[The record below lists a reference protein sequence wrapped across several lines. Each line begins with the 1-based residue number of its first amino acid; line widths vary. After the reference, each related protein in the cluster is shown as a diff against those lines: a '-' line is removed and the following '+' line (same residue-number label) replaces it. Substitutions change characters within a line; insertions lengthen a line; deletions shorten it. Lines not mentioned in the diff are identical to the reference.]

1 MMLLVLLM
9 LLPLHGA
16 AGFWDEIICLV
27 VPATAIM
34 GVALAVM
41 KQQPQDAEGED
52 DTDDAPEGTDDA
64 PRAQVHDG
72 EA

>member
-1 MMLLVLLM
+1 MI

-16 AGFWDEIICLV
+16 SGFWDEILCLV
-27 VPATAIM
+27 VPATAVM

-41 KQQPQDAEGED
+41 KQQPQEAEGED
-52 DTDDAPEGTDDA
+52 DSDDAPEASEDA
-64 PRAQVHDG
+64 PRAQVQDG

>member
-1 MMLLVLLM
+1 MM

-16 AGFWDEIICLV
+16 SGFWDEILCLV

-34 GVALAVM
+34 GVALAVVR
-41 KQQPQDAEGED
+41 QQPKDAEGGD
-52 DTDDAPEGTDDA
+52 SSDDAPAGTDDA
-64 PRAQVHDG
+64 PRPQVHDG

>member
-1 MMLLVLLM
+1 MN

-41 KQQPQDAEGED
+41 KQQPQDAEGD
-52 DTDDAPEGTDDA
+52 DESADPDEGASAPPG
-64 PRAQVHDG
+64 PQVHDG

>member
-1 MMLLVLLM
+1 ML

-16 AGFWDEIICLV
+16 SGFWDEILCLV
-27 VPATAIM
+27 VPATAVM

-41 KQQPQDAEGED
+41 KQQPQDAEGEND
-52 DTDDAPEGTDDA
+52 SVDPAEEATEP
-64 PRAQVHDG
+64 PRPQVHDG